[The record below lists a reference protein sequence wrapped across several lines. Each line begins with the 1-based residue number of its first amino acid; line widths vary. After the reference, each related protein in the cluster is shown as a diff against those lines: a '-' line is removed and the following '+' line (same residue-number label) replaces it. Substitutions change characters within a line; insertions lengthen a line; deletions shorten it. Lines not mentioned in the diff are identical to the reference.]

1 MPYDED
7 LAERLRLALATEPDV
22 AERKMFGGVALMVRG
37 HMAVVANH
45 MGGLMVRTDPG
56 DEAELV
62 ATTTA
67 EPMEMNGRSM
77 KGWLVLDGDAV
88 ADDDELDA
96 WVTRALAFNRTLPPK
111 R

>member
-1 MPYDED
+1 VPYDED
-7 LAERLRLALATEPDV
+7 LAERLRLALATEPEV
-22 AERKMFGGVALMVRG
+22 TERRMFGGVALMVRG

-45 MGGLMVRTDPG
+45 AGGLMVRTDPA

-62 ATTTA
+62 ATTSA

-77 KGWLVLDGDAV
+77 KGWLVLDGAAL

-96 WVTRALAFNRTLPPK
+96 WVTRALAFNRTLPRK